1 MRIRKQPPTQLD
13 INSINTNINNINGR
27 SSDVLRVTAVNS
39 ESKLLVPGQKQS
51 RNSQNVYLEGANG
64 DIDTLIYNNN
74 TSTLSSS
81 SSSSSKKGET
91 GYGVNWLNKLRTAK
105 GFPSVLVDQPELGI
119 ERFLGCNQPE
129 EEEEKEKEEKQGEN
143 RGNNIDAGRNRTVPA
158 IYGNRIIIN
167 DNAEQQLLSCV
178 KPNRGVDVTINTAST
193 SENIRY
199 REVEELPGSSR
210 NGCYQDLSSNKED
223 NNDHENT
230 AAIQF
235 YSTMFAELFCIEPC
249 TSSKNGK
256 LHRKAAH
263 PHCHRHHRKQ
273 ENPKNFSANG
283 LVECEEIGS
292 YKEDTLHILRCGE
305 SANVDILPVSQD
317 MSFHQNAL
325 LYEGR
330 MIIPK
335 SPNHDPSEASICKND
350 GVDAD
355 NAGGDGQ
362 SGVSLGNEIFVIDTS
377 LSGWKVEKLLTRKG
391 NSWKI
396 KDKRL
401 SYNRDN
407 LECSMMV
414 QKKKKRKHGSC
425 ALYSCSLGEKNS
437 VKVHNV

>member
-1 MRIRKQPPTQLD
+1 
-13 INSINTNINNINGR
+13 
-27 SSDVLRVTAVNS
+27 
-39 ESKLLVPGQKQS
+39 
-51 RNSQNVYLEGANG
+51 
-64 DIDTLIYNNN
+64 
-74 TSTLSSS
+74 
-81 SSSSSKKGET
+81 
-91 GYGVNWLNKLRTAK
+91 
-105 GFPSVLVDQPELGI
+105 
-119 ERFLGCNQPE
+119 
-129 EEEEKEKEEKQGEN
+129 
-143 RGNNIDAGRNRTVPA
+143 
-158 IYGNRIIIN
+158 
-167 DNAEQQLLSCV
+167 
-178 KPNRGVDVTINTAST
+178 
-193 SENIRY
+193 
-199 REVEELPGSSR
+199 
-210 NGCYQDLSSNKED
+210 
-223 NNDHENT
+223 
-230 AAIQF
+230 
-235 YSTMFAELFCIEPC
+235 MFAELFCIEPC

-414 QKKKKRKHGSC
+414 QKKKKRKQKTHFSNPKSFNKAQMERILDTSC
-425 ALYSCSLGEKNS
+425 KEQVCYVSSTLEVVRVLFELFIPEMKNYA
-437 VKVHNV
+437 H